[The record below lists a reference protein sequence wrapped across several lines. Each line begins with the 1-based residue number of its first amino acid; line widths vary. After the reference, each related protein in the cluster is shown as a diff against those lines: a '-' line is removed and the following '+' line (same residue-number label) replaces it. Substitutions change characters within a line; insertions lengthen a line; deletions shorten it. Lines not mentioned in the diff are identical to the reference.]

1 MSAIDTVNTYMT
13 ALQSGDIELAAD
25 TMSDDF
31 VMSGF
36 ASKELNKNQFLSTYS
51 NLLAS
56 MPDLSFNMADE
67 LSEADGTVQV
77 EIEITGT
84 HLNQLSLPVLGIQ
97 PIEPT
102 GLAVTLAQ
110 AKTTYHVNGE
120 NKVTRMEMQPVVGG
134 GLEGLLQQVG
144 AELPLEPRGVNFRE

>member
-1 MSAIDTVNTYMT
+1 MSATDTVNTFMT

-36 ASKELNKNQFLSTYS
+36 APKQFNKNQFLSTYS

-56 MPDLSFNMADE
+56 MPDLSFNMTDE
-67 LSEADGTVQV
+67 LSEENGTVQV

-84 HLNQLSLPVLGIQ
+84 HLNQLELPVLGIQ

-110 AKTTYHVNGE
+110 TKTAYHVNNE

-144 AELPLEPRGVNFRE
+144 AELPLAPRGVNFRE